1 MSWLRADTS
10 KEPYSLFA
18 APPLGIRCSI
28 ASVPTCNTHDH
39 RLERQCDVPI
49 PMEAFKTR
57 DRRLLR
63 RQSSL
68 EVDKLREFLTHALFQ
83 ILAFGVF
90 R

>member
-1 MSWLRADTS
+1 
-10 KEPYSLFA
+10 
-18 APPLGIRCSI
+18 
-28 ASVPTCNTHDH
+28 
-39 RLERQCDVPI
+39 
-49 PMEAFKTR
+49 MEAFKTR